1 MLGFIPFHHVRQDVL
16 LGKGPDGI
24 FNNREV
30 GKVCTMHGFI
40 CCGNIQNDADV
51 KKVCSETVDNIVKME
66 LSNLKIALIEHA
78 AMNKMKHSQRQSF
91 IIADQ
96 LAQEKKNTF
105 VSN

>member
-1 MLGFIPFHHVRQDVL
+1 L

-51 KKVCSETVDNIVKME
+51 KKFAGKLWII
-66 LSNLKIALIEHA
+66 LLKWNFPI
-78 AMNKMKHSQRQSF
+78 
-91 IIADQ
+91 
-96 LAQEKKNTF
+96 
-105 VSN
+105 